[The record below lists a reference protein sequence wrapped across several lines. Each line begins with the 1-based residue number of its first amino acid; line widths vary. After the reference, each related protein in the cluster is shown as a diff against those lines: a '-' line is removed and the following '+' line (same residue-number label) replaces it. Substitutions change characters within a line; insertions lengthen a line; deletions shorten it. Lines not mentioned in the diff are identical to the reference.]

1 MLGSFLF
8 TFFLVISHWT
18 TYGHAVPALRT
29 AIKTI
34 AINDLRRRC
43 NFGLNDLNYDL
54 CPLMGRTVTVE
65 DIKYAIDVSND
76 GGEGSSSGRRLYDIT
91 LGGLTSE
98 RTARSLN
105 DLESMCDRDTWV
117 CLRGQCDPLD

>member
-1 MLGSFLF
+1 MLRSFLF

-29 AIKTI
+29 DIKTI
-34 AINDLRRRC
+34 AINDFRRHC

-65 DIKYAIDVSND
+65 DIKYTIDVNND
-76 GGEGSSSGRRLYDIT
+76 RGEGSRRFYDIT
-91 LGGLTSE
+91 LGGSASE

-105 DLESMCDRDTWV
+105 DLVST
-117 CLRGQCDPLD
+117 